1 MLFTSKNVEFSDF
14 TQKFFFLQKMVVV
27 LVLVVVV
34 VVVRGGVGGLC
45 PLHSSVYGPGI
56 SYLYLY
62 IYFLLVEKYFSLDR
76 KIEYFI
82 IREVLQCPWLK

>member
-1 MLFTSKNVEFSDF
+1 MLFTSKNFEFSDF

-34 VVVRGGVGGLC
+34 VVVGGGVGGVGGLC

-62 IYFLLVEKYFSLDR
+62 IYFLLVEKYFLLDR

-82 IREVLQCPWLK
+82 IREVLQCP